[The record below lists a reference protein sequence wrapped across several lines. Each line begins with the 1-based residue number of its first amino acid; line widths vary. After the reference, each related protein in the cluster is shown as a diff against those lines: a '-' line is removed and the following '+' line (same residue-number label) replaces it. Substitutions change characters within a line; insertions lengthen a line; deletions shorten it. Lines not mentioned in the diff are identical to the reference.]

1 MEILT
6 GNYKFTL
13 KQLQAIS
20 NKMAIGNCMCP
31 GPDTTINDR
40 IKKIKK
46 CGSRM
51 YNTELRAYFY
61 LIKWKIAHCQNR
73 SKTQLIETEIRSIP
87 QTHI

>member
-40 IKKIKK
+40 IKKIKNAEVE
-46 CGSRM
+46 CTILSSEH
-51 YNTELRAYFY
+51 TF
-61 LIKWKIAHCQNR
+61 I
-73 SKTQLIETEIRSIP
+73 
-87 QTHI
+87 